1 MARKSKKKTT
11 SEDLPE
17 VEIDANPPEDYIED
31 AVEVTDDTEST
42 FEQLED
48 AEPVEDVSISETV
61 EDALEEPA
69 ESSYQEPAAAPEPR
83 RGGFLPL
90 LLGGLV
96 AGGIGYGIS
105 YFQWANSSDVEALIA
120 EQAKAI
126 AALKDDVANLP
137 APTDIAP
144 LSSQVEGLGATL
156 EGVGAGVDELG
167 TQMTTAVERIEELE
181 RRPNADGTLAD
192 TALAAFEA
200 DIQVLR
206 DEIVEQQSE
215 MAAMAVS
222 ASDQLQATREEAI
235 AIEENAVATAR
246 KATARTVLAQIQTT
260 VDSGGPL
267 GALLSDLGGALDEP
281 VPEALENIADGA
293 PTLLSLQDAYPD
305 AARAALR
312 VARTEGV
319 SGEESSGLSSFLR
332 NQFDVRSTALQ
343 EGDST
348 DAVLSRVEASLRSGQ
363 LNDALAEVAALP
375 EVVRGAMSDWTGR
388 AELRASALDAI
399 SQLSDTLNIN

>member
-1 MARKSKKKTT
+1 
-11 SEDLPE
+11 

-31 AVEVTDDTEST
+31 AVEVSDDTEMT
-42 FEQLED
+42 FEELENAD
-48 AEPVEDVSISETV
+48 PVEDASTTETV
-61 EDALEEPA
+61 EEAVEEIVESSQPEMTSEPA
-69 ESSYQEPAAAPEPR
+69 IASEPR
-83 RGGFLPL
+83 RGGFFPL
-90 LLGGLV
+90 LLGGLI
-96 AGGIGYGIS
+96 AGGIGYGVA
-105 YFQWANSSDVEALIA
+105 YYQWANTSDIEALIA
-120 EQAKAI
+120 DQADAI

-144 LSSQVEGLGATL
+144 LSSQVEGLGTTL
-156 EGVGAGVDELG
+156 EGVGTGVEDLG
-167 TQMTTAVERIEELE
+167 TQMVTAVERIEALE

-200 DIQVLR
+200 DIQILR

-215 MAAMAVS
+215 MEAMAVS
-222 ASDQLQATREEAI
+222 ASDQLQATRDEAI

-260 VDSGGPL
+260 VDAGGPL
-267 GALLSDLGGALDEP
+267 GALISDLGGALDEP
-281 VPEALENIADGA
+281 VPEALTNVADGT
-293 PTLLSLQDAYPD
+293 PTLLSLQEGYPD

-312 VARTEGV
+312 TARSEGV
-319 SGEESSGLSSFLR
+319 AGEDSSGFSSFLR

-348 DAVLSRVEASLRSGQ
+348 DAVLSRVEANLKSGQ
-363 LNDALAEVAALP
+363 LNDALAEVAGLP
-375 EVVRGAMSDWTGR
+375 EVVRGAMSEWTGQ

-399 SQLSDTLNIN
+399 AQLSDTLNIN